1 MISNDL
7 PSNLLPDQFDF
18 QGSPKAFWEYWTE
31 TAGGMLAA
39 ELVVA
44 YSRQAG
50 QPPLEGWSVLAHSP
64 AQLDAAGLPGLAA
77 SAPEHLVGQALREGV
92 AVGESA
98 LGAWSVALAG
108 VRPEPGERE
117 VMLCAHVPKRETGA
131 LPSRHALQLLGLMP
145 RLFEQGRQRR
155 LAERE
160 ATRFSQALEA
170 LGRVLEAEGFESA
183 SLAFVNE
190 LAELFA
196 CEQVSLAWMAGEGLK
211 LRALSHSDKLER
223 RSAFTS
229 LLEEAGQE
237 ALAQGCEIVWPR
249 RDGHTAKAVTR
260 AHRIYAD
267 ACQPGYLLSLPLISG
282 GDHLAAVICERRGMP
297 FSQAEIWALRLL
309 CDQVTRPLRDL
320 EGRQRPLYR
329 RLGSELWASLPRQFR
344 PFTEEGRRFTKWL
357 AIGSAFIL
365 LVPLPYRIEAS
376 FILKTDATAFVGAP
390 FDGYIESSQVTLGMP
405 VKAGEVVFTLATR
418 ELMLERAGAL
428 ADLAQYSREV
438 EKRRAANQLAEM
450 RISEAQMAQTQAK
463 LDQVEYR
470 LSHARVT
477 TPIAGVVVEGEP
489 GKNLG
494 GPVKRGDTVLKVAQV
509 EHLYAEIAV
518 DERDLELVA
527 PGQDGEIMLVANP
540 NHSWDVRVLRV
551 TPSPSVK
558 EGHNTFPVRAEPVA
572 AQPDWWRPGM
582 SGVAKVSTGYR
593 PLLWMVS
600 HRLLDFLRLKLWI

>member
-1 MISNDL
+1 MISNEL
-7 PSNLLPDQFDF
+7 PSSPRPDPFDF

-31 TAGGMLAA
+31 TGRGMLAA

-44 YSRQAG
+44 YSRPPGQA
-50 QPPLEGWSVLAHSP
+50 QGWSVLARSP
-64 AQLDAAGLPGLAA
+64 AQLDLEGLPGLAA
-77 SAPEHLVGQALREGV
+77 SAPEHLVGQALQEGV

-98 LGAWSVALAG
+98 LGAWSVALVA
-108 VRPEPGERE
+108 VRSESGQRE
-117 VMLCAHVPKRETGA
+117 VMLCAHVPRREAGA
-131 LPSRHALQLLGLMP
+131 LPSRHALQLLGLLP

-155 LAERE
+155 LLERE
-160 ATRFSQALEA
+160 GARYSAALEA
-170 LGRVLEAEGFESA
+170 LGRVLEAEGFEA
-183 SLAFVNE
+183 AALAFVNE

-223 RSAFTS
+223 RSAFTA

-237 ALAQGCEIVWPR
+237 SLAQGCEIVWPR
-249 RDGHTAKAVTR
+249 RDGDGGKSVNR
-260 AHRIYAD
+260 AHRLYAE
-267 ACQPGYLLSLPLISG
+267 ACQPGHILSLPLTG
-282 GDHLAAVICERRGMP
+282 GEEHLAAVICERSGMP
-297 FSQAEIWALRLL
+297 FSQAEIWALRML

-320 EGRQRPLYR
+320 ESRQRPLYR
-329 RLGSELWASLPRQFR
+329 RLGSEIWSSLPRQLR
-344 PFTEEGRRFTKWL
+344 PLTEEGRRFSKWL
-357 AIGSAFIL
+357 AIGVACIL

-376 FILKTDATAFVGAP
+376 FLLKTDATAFVGAP
-390 FDGYIESSQVTLGMP
+390 FDGYIESSQATLGMP
-405 VKAGEVVFTLATR
+405 VKAGDVVFTLATR

-463 LDQVEYR
+463 LEQVEYR
-470 LSHARVT
+470 LSHARVA

-494 GPVKRGDTVLKVAQV
+494 GPVKRGDTVLKVARV
-509 EHLYAEIAV
+509 EQLYAEIAV

-527 PGQDGEIMLVANP
+527 PGQEGEIMLVANP
-540 NHSWDVRVLRV
+540 NHAWDVQVRRV
-551 TPSPSVK
+551 TPAPSVK

-582 SGVAKVSTGYR
+582 SGVAKVGIGYR
-593 PLLWMVS
+593 NLLWMAS
-600 HRLLDFLRLKLWI
+600 HRVLDFLRLKLWI